1 MLRTDARWP
10 EAFTMLL
17 VHAALVIVFI
27 ISSGNIAWAVT
38 LVRGPYL
45 QLLEGTSV
53 TVMWKTDV
61 AAACSLSIKR
71 IGSAATRITGATGTV
86 CSIPVAGLVRGG
98 KYAYVPY
105 ADGKAIDQESLFA
118 TEPLAGQPYTFLV
131 LGDSGSGSE
140 EQMVVRDLM
149 LTTSAGFAL
158 HTGDMAYDRG
168 TNGEFDRNYFAPY
181 RDLLRRIVMW
191 PSLGNH
197 DVKTSN
203 GKPWLDA
210 FATPANNAA
219 ASERYYSFDYANAHV
234 TVLNSNVDMAP
245 GTDQY
250 RFLEEDLAA
259 STATWKF
266 LVFHHSVYSSGKHSS
281 STGIRAELVPLIDLH
296 GVDIVFMGHDHH
308 YERTKPMR
316 DDEVVGVGEGTT
328 YITTGGGGASA
339 RTVGSKRFTAYAEQA
354 NHFVRVAV
362 DDGFLRADMVR
373 MDGAV
378 RDSVTLTKASGVI
391 EAAASVQKKTPTQR
405 SARPDLLYVDGGA
418 AAKRT
423 VLRARVSD
431 VGTKAIA
438 GATLRLQVAD
448 VRDAGSVAGGRLHQ
462 ARSCSWQE
470 TSVVWNTLPA
480 FESAVLDSAGAVVR
494 GDLVDFD
501 VSKVVKGNGT
511 FCFVLETPSEDGVTY
526 AGRESEEGA
535 PPKLILSLAP

>member
-1 MLRTDARWP
+1 MLRTLAGRP
-10 EAFTMLL
+10 EETMKLI

-27 ISSGNIAWAVT
+27 ISSGSLAWAVAI
-38 LVRGPYL
+38 VRGPYL
-45 QLLEGTSV
+45 QLLDGDSV
-53 TVMWKTDV
+53 TIMWKMDV

-71 IGSAATRITGATGTV
+71 VGSAATRIAGGTGTV
-86 CSIPVAGLVRGG
+86 CSIAVAGLVRGG

-105 ADGKAIDQESLFA
+105 ADGKAVDQESVFA
-118 TEPLAGQPYTFLV
+118 AEPLAGQPYTFLV
-131 LGDSGSGSE
+131 LGDSGTGSE
-140 EQMVVRDLM
+140 EQLAVRDLM
-149 LTTSAGFAL
+149 LTTPAGFAL

-168 TNGEFDRNYFAPY
+168 TNSEFDRTYFAPY
-181 RDLLRRIVMW
+181 RDLLRRLVIW

-197 DVKTSN
+197 DVKSGG
-203 GKPWLDA
+203 GKPWVDA
-210 FATPANNAA
+210 FATPANNAEG
-219 ASERYYSFDYANAHV
+219 SERYYSFDYANAHV

-245 GTDQY
+245 GTDQH

-266 LVFHHSVYSSGKHSS
+266 LVFHHSVYSSGRHSS
-281 STGIRAELVPLIDLH
+281 ATGIRAELLPLIDLH

-308 YERTKPMR
+308 YERTTPMR
-316 DDEVVGVGEGTT
+316 DDEVVGAGEGTT
-328 YITTGGGGASA
+328 YITTGGGGAA
-339 RTVGSKRFTAYAEQA
+339 PRAVGSKRFTAYAEQA

-362 DDGFLRADMVR
+362 DEGFLRADMVR

-391 EAAASVQKKTPTQR
+391 DAAASVHKKTPTQR
-405 SARPDLLYVDGGA
+405 SSKPDLLFVDGGA

-423 VLRARVSD
+423 ILRARVSD
-431 VGTKAIA
+431 VGSKPIA

-448 VRDAGSVAGGRLHQ
+448 VRDAGSEAGGRLHL
-462 ARSCSWQE
+462 ARSCNWTE

-526 AGRESEEGA
+526 AGRESQDGA